1 LHYNNPNPSI
11 DFGKNPFRVNTEL
24 IPWKGEV
31 RRAGVSS
38 FGMGGTNAH
47 IVLESVPDNAKNFE
61 KQSWNLLTV
70 SAKTEESLDKATN
83 DLLLH
88 LKENPE
94 ISL

>member
-1 LHYNNPNPSI
+1 
-11 DFGKNPFRVNTEL
+11 
-24 IPWKGEV
+24 
-31 RRAGVSS
+31 
-38 FGMGGTNAH
+38 MGGTNAH

-88 LKENPE
+88 LKGIERYHYL
-94 ISL
+94 IQLIHYKRSS